1 MVNIPESIRIG
12 SCDYK
17 VDFTDKDLV
26 ANCKEVYARINYD
39 NHLIEINNKLG
50 DKQHKELSF
59 LHEMFHGIIRNR
71 NLEIEDEEL
80 IVEELARGLHQIIRD
95 NQEIFINRE
104 ESNV

>member
-1 MVNIPESIRIG
+1 MNIPKSIRIG

-26 ANCKEVYARINYD
+26 ANYKEVYARINYD
-39 NHLIEINNKLG
+39 NHLIEINNKSG

-59 LHEMFHGIIRNR
+59 LHEMLHGIIRDR

-95 NQEIFINRE
+95 NQEIFVSKE
-104 ESNV
+104 DLNV